1 MTMTEEKLFNIV
13 AAFSE
18 PRACTITPSPD
29 KVSQLGYV
37 AFKDF
42 VVAAKVFND
51 MKGAK
56 IESNVLVFIPYGVA
70 KKELAVKTRG
80 YLQISAALAPKKQRV
95 TLVYDNKPDANAVQV
110 HLKARRVFKKDYP
123 ESSKYKLIFNILAD
137 EDEFVIRQ
145 LLYTAGL
152 QQPNQN
158 LVEREEIDQSCVNEL
173 KDYIDKL
180 DELLP
185 DYIRQCVVH
194 KSVYFDEKTKRG
206 GVKCYFGSFEEVER
220 AASDIVVTA
229 ELAAEPQRYDQ
240 PVRLEK
246 FFSMSITIN
255 AGLWK
260 MFEKDLQRVIKARK
274 SQVKAIVN
282 QRQHLVVVDLYGED
296 TTKIE
301 TVRRNID
308 NVIKCTVFTHRQKN
322 LLFTTLG
329 KKRLLEAHLPI
340 QWDRTGTIRIY
351 GVDADRAKAEAKLNE
366 IMDQLL
372 AFVLNETFVIK
383 RTSLNQVR
391 NNLGELQQV
400 TGVEE
405 LKFCGGRLVASGTKE
420 SVDKLRGVIAG
431 VVVVPKKATER
442 TEDEC
447 PICIDSYDEPVTL
460 QVLLYLEIAI
470 NPSFLTSMYSH
481 AATLFARAVCKAT
494 SVRPLYRFLC
504 AVL

>member
-1 MTMTEEKLFNIV
+1 M
-13 AAFSE
+13 
-18 PRACTITPSPD
+18 
-29 KVSQLGYV
+29 
-37 AFKDF
+37 
-42 VVAAKVFND
+42 
-51 MKGAK
+51 
-56 IESNVLVFIPYGVA
+56 
-70 KKELAVKTRG
+70 
-80 YLQISAALAPKKQRV
+80 
-95 TLVYDNKPDANAVQV
+95 
-110 HLKARRVFKKDYP
+110 
-123 ESSKYKLIFNILAD
+123 
-137 EDEFVIRQ
+137 
-145 LLYTAGL
+145 
-152 QQPNQN
+152 
-158 LVEREEIDQSCVNEL
+158 EREEIDQSCVNEL

-194 KSVYFDEKTKRG
+194 KSVFFDEKTKRG

-220 AASDIVVTA
+220 AASDIVVTE

-494 SVRPLYRFLC
+494 SVRPRYRFLC